1 MEQWKMSPSQIYP
14 EQEPTA
20 EPIKM
25 HHSISPSAFWT
36 RQILQTHLVSRILQ
50 CRVLGTDLRDCPAV
64 IVAEQDLCRS
74 GKSHKGQQGGREQL
88 EGTHCK
94 CKRADGGT
102 GSVVELLTS
111 FIRIASR
118 CHGIE

>member
-1 MEQWKMSPSQIYP
+1 MEQWKMILSQIYP

-20 EPIKM
+20 KPIRI
-25 HHSISPSAFWT
+25 HQRISPSLFWT

-74 GKSHKGQQGGREQL
+74 GKSHKGQKVGREQL
-88 EGTHCK
+88 GGTHCK
-94 CKRADGGT
+94 CVRADGGT
-102 GSVVELLTS
+102 GSVVGLLTS

-118 CHGIE
+118 CHGID